1 MDLATIRREYLRGGL
16 RREHLTGDPWDLFSR
31 WMEEALEID
40 IIDPTAM
47 VVATGAEGGRLHQ
60 RIVLLKHFDEQGLV
74 FYTNYDSR
82 KGQDIAR
89 NPRVSVLFPWHA
101 LERQVMVS
109 GVAEKIP
116 GDRSDAYFSTRPR
129 ESRLAALASAQSRP
143 VEGRG
148 TLEAAFHQ
156 LEEQYPG
163 EDIPRPAN
171 WGGYRIRPE
180 LFEFWQGGAHRLHD
194 RFAYTRR
201 EEVDSS
207 EVTWHLERLAP

>member
-16 RREHLTGDPWDLFSR
+16 RRDLLSENPWDLFSR
-31 WMEEALEID
+31 WMEEALKID
-40 IIDPTAM
+40 IMDPTSM
-47 VVATGAEGGRLHQ
+47 VVATGADGGQLHQ

-82 KGQDIAR
+82 KGQDISR
-89 NPRVSVLFPWHA
+89 TPRVSALFPWHA

-116 GDRSDAYFSTRPR
+116 AERSDAYFSSRPR

-143 VEGRG
+143 VEGRE
-148 TLEAAFHQ
+148 TLESAFRRLQ
-156 LEEQYPG
+156 EQYAG
-163 EDIPRPAN
+163 DDIPRPAN

-194 RFAYTRR
+194 RFLYTLQ
-201 EEVDSS
+201 ENTGYPNA
-207 EVTWHLERLAP
+207 TWRLERLAP